1 MVHTVR
7 KRITLAILFKRSI
20 TLPHLLLTPSAKGK
34 RCQNN
39 FESIRKNGGKES

>member
-7 KRITLAILFKRSI
+7 KRITLAILFKRSTI
-20 TLPHLLLTPSAKGK
+20 LPHLLLAPSAKGK
-34 RCQNN
+34 RCLKN